1 MKLVLYKLDG
11 TSNPH
16 HKNLEAIQRM
26 CKSYNINFE
35 STNCTQRIKENNYDI
50 LYCMSDYVNP
60 YDIPENI
67 KIIYGPQFWV
77 IPVKP
82 ILGKFDENIKDR
94 CVFNSLSNWIEDY
107 FKEFGEFT
115 VPVYPLPFAVNTD
128 KFNVLDKTDK
138 KYDCIVYIKR
148 ISNKLIDYT
157 FSLLNEKKI
166 KYNTITY
173 GSYNEEKYLSLLH
186 ESKFMLT
193 LDAHESQGFALEEA
207 MSCNIPLLVMDA
219 TSMYDEMGDGVQST
233 YNYMRASNKK
243 LLATSVPYWSSECG
257 IKITEQSELSESI
270 DKMMILYKN
279 FTPRNYII
287 RTLSDDICMK
297 RILDYFHITKS
308 Q

>member
-1 MKLVLYKLDG
+1 M
-11 TSNPH
+11 T
-16 HKNLEAIQRM
+16 
-26 CKSYNINFE
+26 
-35 STNCTQRIKENNYDI
+35 
-50 LYCMSDYVNP
+50 DYVNP
-60 YDIPENI
+60 YNIPENI
-67 KIIYGPQFWV
+67 KIIYGPQFWL
-77 IPVKP
+77 IPVEP
-82 ILGKFDENIKDR
+82 ILGKFDERIKHR

-128 KFNVLDKTDK
+128 KFNVLNNTNK

-148 ISNKLIDYT
+148 RTKKLIDYT
-157 FSLLNEKKI
+157 LSLLNEKKI
-166 KYNTITY
+166 KYIVITY
-173 GSYNEEKYLSLLH
+173 GSYNEESYLSLLH

-219 TSMYDEMGDGVQST
+219 TSMYDETDGVNST
-233 YNYMRASNKK
+233 YNYLRDKK

-257 IKITEQSELSESI
+257 IKITDQSELSQSI
-270 DKMMILYKN
+270 DKMMILYNN

-308 Q
+308 R